1 MTAQE
6 KFSVSVQNHKH
17 ICVGLDTDIKK
28 IPTYLHKCSD
38 PIYEFN
44 AAIIE
49 ATHNHAGAYKIN
61 LAFYERYGIS
71 GIESLMKTVEAI
83 PNDILVIGDGKRN
96 DIGNTAEQY
105 AISLFDQFSFDCAT
119 VNPYMGEDSVVP
131 FLKYEDK
138 ISFILALTSNPG
150 ANDFEKLELKGGEL
164 LYQHVLRRVS
174 KWNTSSNCGI
184 VFGATQLSEL
194 EDSINL
200 LDTLYTLIPGVGAQG
215 GDLNAV
221 IGTFLRAKNK
231 NFLINMSRNLIYA
244 DQSEDFALTAGDVIT
259 GLNQQISAF
268 YAA

>member
-6 KFSVSVQNHKH
+6 KISLSIENHKH

-28 IPTYLHKCSD
+28 IPSYLHKCSD
-38 PIYEFN
+38 PIFEFN
-44 AAIIE
+44 SAIIE
-49 ATHNHAGAYKIN
+49 ATKEHAGAYKIN

-71 GIESLMKTVEAI
+71 GLESLMKTVEAI

-119 VNPYMGEDSVVP
+119 VNPYMGEDSVMP

-150 ANDFEKLELKGGEL
+150 AKDFEKLELKNGEL
-164 LYQHVLRRVS
+164 LYQHVLKYVN
-174 KWNTSSNCGI
+174 KWNKNGNCGI
-184 VFGATQLSEL
+184 VFGATQISEL
-194 EDSINL
+194 ETSIGS

-215 GDLNAV
+215 GDLDAV
-221 IGTFLRAKNK
+221 VRTFTGAQNN

-244 DQSEDFALTAGDVIT
+244 DNSEDFALTASEVIT
-259 GLNQQISAF
+259 GLNQQILAHF
-268 YAA
+268 AG